1 MSIYL
6 GNNGIGT
13 EYAGNYQIGRI
24 YLGTNLIQGEPFIP
38 TGPVLPP
45 VTSGLGL
52 YLTTYEAASYP
63 GSGSTWNDLSGNGY
77 NFTLNNPDFYSDGG
91 FNWFYFA
98 NDGGTSRYAYN
109 TANFTS
115 GMPSALNQFNGK
127 GTYFYVVKK
136 NADKNFW
143 LYASAGS
150 INDGTAN
157 NNDYQQYQRHAIGN
171 SGIWVNRMYFLGA
184 APETN
189 TINFNN
195 GNAHIAAARWDD
207 SASGLWDLYVDN
219 TSTGAST
226 GNTNSAFTAANV
238 RRVTIG
244 INANLDIGDQLDGD
258 VAEVIWYNRRLNDTE
273 LGSVFSFLQTRYG
286 I

>member
-6 GNNGIGT
+6 GNNGIGK
-13 EYAGNYQIGRI
+13 EYAGGYQIGRV
-24 YLGTNLIQGEPFIP
+24 YLGTNLIQGEPYVP
-38 TGPVLPP
+38 SGPVLPP

-77 NFTLNNPDFYSDGG
+77 NFTLTNPDFYSDGG

-98 NDGGTSRYAYN
+98 NDGGTKRYALN
-109 TANFTS
+109 TADFTS
-115 GMPSALNQFNGK
+115 GMPSALNQFGQK

-136 NADKNFW
+136 NADKNFG
-143 LYASAGS
+143 LFSCLGS
-150 INDGTAN
+150 ISNSGGG
-157 NNDYQQYQRHAIGN
+157 NNDYSNYQRHSIAN
-171 SGIWVNRMYFLGA
+171 SGIWVNRMYYIGA

-189 TINFNN
+189 TTNFNN
-195 GNAHIAAARWDD
+195 GDAHIAVARWDS
-207 SASGLWDLYVDN
+207 SASGLWDLYVDD

-226 GNTNSAFTAANV
+226 GNTNGTFDETTV
-238 RRVTIG
+238 RRVAFG
-244 INANLDIGDQLDGD
+244 INANLNDDPLDGD

-273 LGSVFSFLQTRYG
+273 LGSVFSFLQTRYS